1 MKFYI
6 NLPLTLTYYL
16 LLNKVNMQV
25 IPEPL
30 STIIAEIQFQK
41 TQFIKKV
48 SLKTKLIEIMKSLF
62 LDNFSDLS
70 VTDEFLTDKINVD
83 AQKRHGLKK

>member
-1 MKFYI
+1 
-6 NLPLTLTYYL
+6 
-16 LLNKVNMQV
+16 
-25 IPEPL
+25 
-30 STIIAEIQFQK
+30 
-41 TQFIKKV
+41 
-48 SLKTKLIEIMKSLF
+48 MKSLF